1 MQFMKDD
8 IISFIKEKSNKNIFF
23 RIITRF
29 YLVKKKKKTKKFILN
44 RMLTRS
50 INS

>member
-23 RIITRF
+23 RITRF
-29 YLVKKKKKTKKFILN
+29 YLVKKKKDEEIY
-44 RMLTRS
+44 S
-50 INS
+50 Q

>member
-23 RIITRF
+23 RIIRF
-29 YLVKKKKKTKKFILN
+29 YLVKKKKDEEIY
-44 RMLTRS
+44 S
-50 INS
+50 Q

>member
-23 RIITRF
+23 RITS
-29 YLVKKKKKTKKFILN
+29 KKKKDEEIY
-44 RMLTRS
+44 S
-50 INS
+50 Q

>member
-23 RIITRF
+23 RITRF
-29 YLVKKKKKTKKFILN
+29 YLVKKKKKNEEIY
-44 RMLTRS
+44 S
-50 INS
+50 Q